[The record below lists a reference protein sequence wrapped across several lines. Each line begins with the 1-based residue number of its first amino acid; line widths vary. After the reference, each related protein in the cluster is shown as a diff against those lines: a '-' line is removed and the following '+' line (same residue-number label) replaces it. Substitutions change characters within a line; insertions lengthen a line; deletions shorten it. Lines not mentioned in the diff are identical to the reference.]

1 VVGDDAENPKA
12 ATPLEL
18 TSREGKYVNAPGA
31 MPWPS
36 IAPWPASVG
45 TLIPLALN
53 LNQ

>member
-1 VVGDDAENPKA
+1 MVGDDAENPKA

-18 TSREGKYVNAPGA
+18 TSREAKYVNVPAA
-31 MPWPS
+31 MALP
-36 IAPWPASVG
+36 IAPLSAIEG